1 MLEEVKAI
9 QGINHN
15 DFDNMINDWIAAA
28 KLDLINVGIANALV
42 NATNPDSLIKATI
55 ISYVL
60 SQLDVENSERYFN
73 SYSLQK
79 DALRHTDTYI
89 TPHVVW

>member
-42 NATNPDSLIKATI
+42 GRLM
-55 ISYVL
+55 
-60 SQLDVENSERYFN
+60 F
-73 SYSLQK
+73 
-79 DALRHTDTYI
+79 
-89 TPHVVW
+89 